1 MCMPLLENQVGSLRS
16 KKANKFAKFRENH
29 NAWSNLIGFAP
40 TSKFALILD
49 WVSMLPNQA
58 AAMQAMSQCTGAPRT
73 WRCTTCGMSKWL
85 PRKNLLSWSKLLLYF
100 YLSECLHLSILHYL
114 CANCFALWE
123 MFKQT
128 TLVTPVASQDQ
139 LRSAPFCM
147 GRCVVWAMNCTTW
160 PSGFAAW
167 LKINGKPW
175 QRDMTPMVV
184 WCVITIN
191 HKSMAFS
198 IIQYLLY
205 ENPSAMCWR
214 DKIPKRHFT

>member
-1 MCMPLLENQVGSLRS
+1 
-16 KKANKFAKFRENH
+16 
-29 NAWSNLIGFAP
+29 
-40 TSKFALILD
+40 
-49 WVSMLPNQA
+49 MLPNQA

-73 WRCTTCGMSKWL
+73 WRCTKCGMSKWL

-147 GRCVVWAMNCTTW
+147 GRCVVWTAMNCTTW

-175 QRDMTPMVV
+175 AKRYDSYGGMV
-184 WCVITIN
+184 CNHHKPQEHGIFHHTISFIWKPISN
-191 HKSMAFS
+191 VLKG
-198 IIQYLLY
+198 
-205 ENPSAMCWR
+205 
-214 DKIPKRHFT
+214 